1 MIKKE
6 IEQEAKIPLSNE
18 LTAKKSDFS
27 NWYTQ
32 VVHVAGILDQR
43 FEAKGE
49 NVWKGYGYKAMNNI
63 KAIWDKLFQ
72 DAGIEEY
79 YFPLIVP
86 LEYAKQNDSW
96 WKGFETEGYQ
106 VIAGED
112 KKVQG
117 ILRPT
122 GEPAM
127 YPMFSLWVRSS
138 SDLPIRLYETVSS
151 YRYETKHT
159 RPLIR
164 DREITV
170 WHEIHTAH
178 ATRSEAEEEMELH
191 MRLWDQMWNDL
202 ALPVF
207 KVKKPIW
214 ECFPG
219 AVGAVEYYSTT
230 PNGRVMENGSVNNLG
245 QAYAK
250 KFNIKFTDKDG
261 QEKYVWQLCTGNGAR
276 LLAAVFTIHGDD
288 HGLIMPPKIAPF
300 KAVIIPI
307 LKKGEEDIVN
317 KKALELYEK
326 LKTKFPIKLDSSEK
340 SPGKKFY
347 EWEIK
352 GVPIRIEI
360 GPKDIAEKSLMLV
373 RRDTFEKIKVKEAEV
388 DKKIESLLQDIHKN
402 LLDKATKMLNSQ
414 LAKASSLEEIK
425 KNINNQKISIAFWC
439 NDEKCYDKISKVE
452 DGVEGFGSDLNESES
467 GKCIVCNKQTK
478 TRLYVAKSY

>member
-1 MIKKE
+1 
-6 IEQEAKIPLSNE
+6 
-18 LTAKKSDFS
+18 
-27 NWYTQ
+27 
-32 VVHVAGILDQR
+32 
-43 FEAKGE
+43 
-49 NVWKGYGYKAMNNI
+49 
-63 KAIWDKLFQ
+63 
-72 DAGIEEY
+72 
-79 YFPLIVP
+79 
-86 LEYAKQNDSW
+86 
-96 WKGFETEGYQ
+96 
-106 VIAGED
+106 
-112 KKVQG
+112 
-117 ILRPT
+117 
-122 GEPAM
+122 
-127 YPMFSLWVRSS
+127 
-138 SDLPIRLYETVSS
+138 
-151 YRYETKHT
+151 
-159 RPLIR
+159 
-164 DREITV
+164 
-170 WHEIHTAH
+170 
-178 ATRSEAEEEMELH
+178 
-191 MRLWDQMWNDL
+191 
-202 ALPVF
+202 
-207 KVKKPIW
+207 
-214 ECFPG
+214 
-219 AVGAVEYYSTT
+219 
-230 PNGRVMENGSVNNLG
+230 MENGSVNNLG